1 MSDRIRNSMTN
12 SIHALPIAVLVLVLL
27 ATVGTAWCQAGEPT
41 NADKVETKEAAKSG
55 KEIVKEAEKAIKAGN
70 IDQLKAILE
79 SNSEVVSSPTPQSK
93 SAAVAAT
100 VLFGPALAAMAQ
112 SNVTLLHDAVSRN
125 RKDMVELLLTY
136 HANINARNG
145 FGYTP
150 LHQAIMNQN
159 TEMVQLLLD
168 NGADVHIK
176 AKNGDTPLK
185 LLRWEKNTR
194 TRKQPL
200 QPFLDIEKLLIAHG
214 A

>member
-12 SIHALPIAVLVLVLL
+12 SMHALPIAALVLVLL
-27 ATVGTAWCQAGEPT
+27 ASVSPAWCQAGEQAYT
-41 NADKVETKEAAKSG
+41 DKVEKKGSAKTE
-55 KEIVKEAEKAIKAGN
+55 KEIVKEAEVAIKTGN

-79 SNSEVVSSPTPQSK
+79 ANSEIVSSPTSQSK
-93 SAAVAAT
+93 TAAVAAT
-100 VLFGPALAAMAQ
+100 VLFGPLLAAMAQ
-112 SNVTLLHDAVSRN
+112 SNVTLLHDAVFRN
-125 RKDMVELLLTY
+125 RRDMVELLLAY

-159 TEMVQLLLD
+159 TEIVQLLLD

-200 QPFLDIEKLLIAHG
+200 QPFLDIEKLLLAHG